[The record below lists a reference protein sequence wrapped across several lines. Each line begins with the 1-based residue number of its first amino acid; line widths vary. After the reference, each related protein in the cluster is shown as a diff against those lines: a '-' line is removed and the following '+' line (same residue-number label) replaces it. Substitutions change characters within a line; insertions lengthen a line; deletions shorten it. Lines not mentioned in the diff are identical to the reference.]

1 MLCYKQLAMQDF
13 FNSEN
18 RIIYIYI
25 AVFLTAL
32 FIVWQSI
39 PSVIYVTKRKRL
51 LDKPT
56 GRKKHAN
63 VTPNLAGVAIFA
75 AFAFTCSLFQVG
87 RFLPE
92 WNFVFAGAF
101 LLFVTG
107 LKDDL
112 VPMSA
117 YKKFLAQSGAS
128 FIIVVLADLRID
140 NLHGFLGIYE
150 LPYIV
155 SAILT
160 FLIITFVTNAYNLI
174 DGVDGLAGTQ
184 SIIGFTFLGVY
195 YTILGGNFGLVMIC
209 FCMAGALLGFLK
221 YNYFTSPARI
231 FMGDTG
237 SLQLGYLLSIVSV
250 ALIDK
255 YENHPEL
262 SVSGGL
268 GIAVAVLFIP
278 AFDTLRVFTT
288 RILKGHSPFLADRTH
303 IHHILL
309 DLGFSGKKLVSLL
322 ALANILIILFAYLLK
337 DYNPTYTIVGLLLI
351 AIIIMIFTIKAKNK
365 FLGQKAPLLP
375 VNSKLLKKLETQNR
389 AKKINTIRQNKN

>member
-1 MLCYKQLAMQDF
+1 MQDF
-13 FNSEN
+13 FNSES
-18 RIIYIYI
+18 RIFFIY
-25 AVFLTAL
+25 AAAFLTAL

-56 GRKKHAN
+56 GRKKHAT

-75 AFAFTCSLFQVG
+75 AFAFVCSLFQVG

-117 YKKFLAQSGAS
+117 YKKFLAQFGAS
-128 FIIVVLADLRID
+128 FIVVVLADLRID

-150 LPYIV
+150 LPYV
-155 SAILT
+155 LSAILT

-184 SIIGFTFLGVY
+184 SIIGFLFLGLY
-195 YTILGGNFGLVMIC
+195 YIFLGGNYGLVMIC
-209 FCMAGALLGFLK
+209 FCMAGAILGFLK
-221 YNYFTSPARI
+221 YNFFTSPARI

-237 SLQLGYLLSIVSV
+237 SLQLGYLLSIVSI

-288 RILKGHSPFLADRTH
+288 RILKGHSPFLPDRTH

-309 DLGFSGKKLVSLL
+309 DLGFTGKKLVNTL
-322 ALANILIILFAYLLK
+322 AVVNILIIIFAYLLK
-337 DYNPTYTIVGLLLI
+337 DYNPTYTILGLLLI
-351 AIIIMIFTIKAKNK
+351 AIIIMLFTIKAKNK
-365 FLGQKAPLLP
+365 YLGQKAPLLP
-375 VNSKLLKKLETQNR
+375 VNSKLLKKLEKQNR
-389 AKKINTIRQNKN
+389 AKKINTIRTERSLKN

>member
-1 MLCYKQLAMQDF
+1 MQSL
-13 FNSEN
+13 FNSES

-39 PSVIYVTKRKRL
+39 PSVIYVAKRKRL
-51 LDKPT
+51 LDKPS
-56 GRKKHAN
+56 GRKKHKN
-63 VTPNLAGVAIFA
+63 VTPNLAGLAIFS

-92 WNFVFAGAF
+92 WNYMFAGSL

-117 YKKFLAQSGAS
+117 YKKFLAQFGAS
-128 FIIVVLADLRID
+128 FIVVVLADVRID

-150 LPYIV
+150 LPYLI
-155 SAILT
+155 SALLT

-174 DGVDGLAGTQ
+174 DGVDGLAGLQ
-184 SIIGFTFLGVY
+184 AIIGFLFLG
-195 YTILGGNFGLVMIC
+195 LFFSFLDGNYGLSMIS
-209 FCMAGALLGFLK
+209 FCMAGAILGFLK
-221 YNYFTSPARI
+221 YNFFTSPAKI

-237 SLQLGYLLSIVSV
+237 SLQLGYLLSIMSIS
-250 ALIDK
+250 LIDK
-255 YENHPEL
+255 YENNIVLEG
-262 SVSGGL
+262 SGGV

-288 RILKGHSPFLADRTH
+288 RILKGKSPFLPDRTH

-309 DLGFSGKKLVSLL
+309 DLGIPARSLVLYL
-322 ALANILIILFAYLLK
+322 ALANVFFISFAYILK
-337 DYNPTYTIVGLLLI
+337 DYNPTYTILGLLLM
-351 AIIIMIFTIKAKNK
+351 AIMIMIFLVKARN
-365 FLGQKAPLLP
+365 
-375 VNSKLLKKLETQNR
+375 
-389 AKKINTIRQNKN
+389 

>member
-1 MLCYKQLAMQDF
+1 MQDF

-18 RIIYIYI
+18 RILYIYV

-56 GRKKHAN
+56 GRKKHAT
-63 VTPNLAGVAIFA
+63 VTPNLAGIAIFA
-75 AFAFTCSLFQVG
+75 AFAFVCSLFQVG

-92 WNFVFAGAF
+92 WNYVFAGAF

-117 YKKFLAQSGAS
+117 YKKFLAQFGAS

-140 NLHGFLGIYE
+140 NLHGFLGIYD

-155 SAILT
+155 SALLT

-184 SIIGFTFLGVY
+184 GIIGFTFLGVY
-195 YTILGGNFGLVMIC
+195 YTLLGGNFGLAMIC

-221 YNYFTSPARI
+221 YNFFTSPARI

-237 SLQLGYLLSIVSV
+237 SLQLGYLLSIMSI

-288 RILKGHSPFLADRTH
+288 RILKGHSPFLPDRTH

-309 DLGFSGKKLVSLL
+309 DLGFTGRKLVNIL
-322 ALANILIILFAYLLK
+322 AVANILIIAFAYAMK
-337 DYNPTYTIVGLLLI
+337 DYNPSYTIIGLLFL

-365 FLGQKAPLLP
+365 YLGQKGPLLP
-375 VNSKLLKKLETQNR
+375 VNSKILKRLEKQSRT
-389 AKKINTIRQNKN
+389 KKIAKIRENKPIES